1 MSEQGHRAQRAL
13 NGIFGS
19 VGVAGLALLAA
30 CGAYGGPM
38 GVTTGGA
45 QDVGYARN
53 AVAAGQ
59 IPPASAFV
67 IEGLLSEHDIA
78 VQHAPCEELLC
89 FDAAVGVAPALD
101 TGRDT
106 AFMVV
111 GFSTG
116 MAPGALR
123 RPALNL
129 ALVIDRSGS
138 MAGAKMAA
146 AREAAHRVVDQL
158 GPDDR
163 LTVIAFDDGFDVLV
177 EAEAVTEARRRR
189 IHARV
194 DDIDD
199 DGGTDLEGALA
210 LALEELE
217 DGRGGGREGRVLMVT
232 DAQPT
237 VGARGESAFVGL
249 AAKGAA
255 EGVGLTLVGVG
266 LDVGQDL
273 ALAMSRV
280 PGANYVYVETA
291 EKLERLG
298 EDFDMLVTP
307 LAWDF
312 TMRVEPVPGYRVA
325 RAYGVP
331 SWVSDAG
338 GGAVDVHVPT
348 LFPSRN
354 RGAIVLALE
363 PAEGG
368 PPLGP
373 GPLAR
378 RELAYRERRGE
389 ALRRFEGEV
398 VVPAAEAAADAG
410 VAEAV
415 ALVNVGLG
423 LQSAAALGREGRY
436 EEALIAL
443 AATREVAEGEDLAGE
458 RELVDGLEAVVREH
472 ARREDGRVRA
482 AWEDE
487 EAGRDPRWIR

>member
-146 AREAAHRVVDQL
+146 ALAVVGL
-158 GPDDR
+158 G
-163 LTVIAFDDGFDVLV
+163 VWF
-177 EAEAVTEARRRR
+177 AVP
-189 IHARV
+189 
-194 DDIDD
+194 
-199 DGGTDLEGALA
+199 
-210 LALEELE
+210 
-217 DGRGGGREGRVLMVT
+217 RVL
-232 DAQPT
+232 D
-237 VGARGESAFVGL
+237 
-249 AAKGAA
+249 
-255 EGVGLTLVGVG
+255 
-266 LDVGQDL
+266 
-273 ALAMSRV
+273 
-280 PGANYVYVETA
+280 
-291 EKLERLG
+291 
-298 EDFDMLVTP
+298 
-307 LAWDF
+307 
-312 TMRVEPVPGYRVA
+312 RVA
-325 RAYGVP
+325 Q
-331 SWVSDAG
+331 
-338 GGAVDVHVPT
+338 
-348 LFPSRN
+348 
-354 RGAIVLALE
+354 I
-363 PAEGG
+363 
-368 PPLGP
+368 
-373 GPLAR
+373 R
-378 RELAYRERRGE
+378 REPL
-389 ALRRFEGEV
+389 
-398 VVPAAEAAADAG
+398 PPSG
-410 VAEAV
+410 VAEA
-415 ALVNVGLG
+415 
-423 LQSAAALGREGRY
+423 QPHQR
-436 EEALIAL
+436 
-443 AATREVAEGEDLAGE
+443 
-458 RELVDGLEAVVREH
+458 
-472 ARREDGRVRA
+472 
-482 AWEDE
+482 
-487 EAGRDPRWIR
+487 